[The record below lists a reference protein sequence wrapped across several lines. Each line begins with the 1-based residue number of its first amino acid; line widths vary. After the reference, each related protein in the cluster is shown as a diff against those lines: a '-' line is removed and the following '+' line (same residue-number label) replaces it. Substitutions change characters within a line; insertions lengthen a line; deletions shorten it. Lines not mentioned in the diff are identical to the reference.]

1 MNEKFT
7 EKILLL
13 KTNLMNF
20 LSNDLFLKDLDK
32 AHQIFTPDE
41 MISEAHRDNGFNDW
55 IIHDY
60 LFNNEHKLTELYE
73 ANYEIDYEI
82 FDSFRRSK
90 ISYFT
95 VMKVNEKVILKDIF
109 DNSDYEL
116 GNDTL
121 LDETAII
128 FARIYPYKGKYY
140 FVDEMLSFDAQY
152 KEKFILGIMEKF
164 NESRE
169 KLGYVSITEFIQTN
183 TFLLY
188 LYSNIIDEVYN
199 VQDIEE
205 NFEMYNSVYV
215 IVNREIVEKK
225 IAEETLIHDLASEI
239 GVYQLFDDEG
249 LLGEIL
255 DLKDKI
261 EFEFI
266 SIEMLEKGKK
276 LINKIFGEALLHLQ
290 DDVVSIED
298 LL

>member
-13 KTNLMNF
+13 KTDLLNF

-41 MISEAHRDNGFNDW
+41 MISEAHKDNGFNDW

-60 LFNNEHKLTELYE
+60 LFNDEHKLSELFE
-73 ANYEIDYEI
+73 ANHEIDYDI
-82 FDSFRRSK
+82 FDPFRQSK

-116 GNDTL
+116 GNDVL
-121 LDETAII
+121 IDETAII

-140 FVDEMLSFDAQY
+140 FVDEMISFEAQY

-169 KLGYVSITEFIQTN
+169 KFGYVSITEFVQSN

-188 LYSNIIDEVYN
+188 LYSNIIDEIYN

-205 NFEMYNSVYV
+205 SFEMYNSVYA
-215 IVNREIVEKK
+215 IVDREKVDQK
-225 IAEETLIHDLASEI
+225 ISEEFLIHDLASEI
-239 GVYQLFDDEG
+239 GVYQLYDDEG

-266 SIEMLEKGKK
+266 SREMLEKGKK
-276 LINKIFGEALLHLQ
+276 LIETIFGEALVHLQ
-290 DDVVSIED
+290 DDVLSIDD